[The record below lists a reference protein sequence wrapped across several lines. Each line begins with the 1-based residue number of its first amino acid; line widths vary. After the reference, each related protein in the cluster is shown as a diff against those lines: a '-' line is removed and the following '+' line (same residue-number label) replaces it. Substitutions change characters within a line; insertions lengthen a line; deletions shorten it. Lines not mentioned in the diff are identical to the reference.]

1 MFVEAAMEITTLSEE
16 KQGTQVTL
24 TSTEHENANMNFDRQ
39 F

>member
-1 MFVEAAMEITTLSEE
+1 MFVEAAMEITPLSEE

-24 TSTEHENANMNFDRQ
+24 TSTKQENANMNFGRQ

>member
-1 MFVEAAMEITTLSEE
+1 MFVEAAMEITPLSEE

-24 TSTEHENANMNFDRQ
+24 TSTKHENANMTFDRQ